1 LPDLWQSEAVQVSE
15 VWPTGENDASQG
27 CLIHKKGDLPSC
39 SGRFVPHINYVDGN
53 GLYRGKENTPA
64 ELKFK
69 VFKFS
74 NRKRPDDINKRLIVS
89 VFSEFGC
96 ESLAVN
102 YCLPFL
108 FNTQPQYY
116 RIAVSWYGREYLY
129 RHLVDEFWELEEPH
143 QWLREY
149 SRAFAHESK
158 TMDKIERALS
168 QQGVFLPAAVLGNF
182 CVGYFCTQCKI
193 YWGDP
198 TNSAKVCQQC
208 KSPHLVH
215 SMFSRVPE
223 FRPHIT
229 PVPRPGP
236 EAMKKVAHMVKP
248 NMVGIFARRRVSYG
262 RNLSADFYA
271 DLIRRLESMGYNVIW
286 LGEKQSTLPCPLPH
300 VTDFS
305 RMPESRDL
313 ELTLSIISQCKFTV
327 QLWTAST
334 RFAAMMGVPYLIVET
349 PDQIAGPPGQEG
361 IRLALL
367 TKSYKHKKMVYSHFR
382 CFEDDTPGGLAAIER
397 GIREME
403 AGNFKDVIGP
413 VENEYN
419 VIKKMSQCKVWDSME
434 DR

>member
-1 LPDLWQSEAVQVSE
+1 MSQ
-15 VWPTGENDASQG
+15 VWPTGENDTSEG
-27 CLIHKKGDLPSC
+27 CLRRHAKGTPASLN
-39 SGRFVPHINYVDGN
+39 GRFVPHINYVDGN
-53 GLYRGKENTPA
+53 GLYHGKEMTPA
-64 ELKFK
+64 DVKFK

-74 NRKRPDDINKRLIVS
+74 SRRRPEDINKRLIVS

-116 RIAVSWYGREYLY
+116 RIAVSWYGRDYLY
-129 RHLVDEFWELEEPH
+129 RHLVDEFWELDESL

-149 SRAFAHESK
+149 NRAFFHDSK
-158 TMDKIERALS
+158 TMSKIESGLAA
-168 QQGVFLPAAVLGNF
+168 QGVFLPAPVLGNM
-182 CVGYFCTQCKI
+182 CVGYFCTNCKV

-198 TNSAKVCQQC
+198 TNCATHCSKC
-208 KSPHLVH
+208 KKSDIIH
-215 SMFSRVPE
+215 SMFSRVSE

-229 PVPRPGP
+229 PVPRPGI
-236 EAMKKVAHMVKP
+236 EAREKVAHLVKP
-248 NMVGIFARRRVSYG
+248 NMVGVFARRRVSYG

-271 DLIRRLESMGYNVIW
+271 DLIRRLEGMGYNVIW

-313 ELTLSIISQCKFTV
+313 ELTLSLISQCNFTV

-334 RFAAMMGVPYLIVET
+334 RFAAMMGVPYLLVET

-361 IRLALL
+361 IRLSLL
-367 TKSYKHKKMVYSHFR
+367 TKSYNHKKMVYSHFR
-382 CFEDDTPGGLAAIER
+382 CFEEDTTAGLNAIER
-397 GIREME
+397 AVKEME
-403 AGNFKDVIGP
+403 AGNFRDVIGP
-413 VENEYN
+413 VENEYAVVRKLAN
-419 VIKKMSQCKVWDSME
+419 CKVWDKMG
-434 DR
+434 DN